1 VLQAGQVVPE
11 PWHRRLIPAALHR
24 DRMAGQAARFIIV
37 GLINTAVDL
46 VAFYLLGLI
55 PGMPD
60 IAAKGISYVLG
71 ICNSFVWNKYWTFS
85 ARGSERG
92 KREFAVFFAVNI
104 PPLVVNVVVFTL
116 LGMWIDAGTFW
127 VRMAKAFAAA
137 VVSVAWNFF
146 GSRYL
151 AFRHT
156 ALKGRQ
162 DG

>member
-1 VLQAGQVVPE
+1 
-11 PWHRRLIPAALHR
+11 
-24 DRMAGQAARFIIV
+24 MV

-60 IAAKGISYVLG
+60 VAAKGLSYVLG

-85 ARGSERG
+85 ARRSERG
-92 KREFAVFFAVNI
+92 KREFAVFFSVNI

-116 LGMWIDAGTFW
+116 LGLWIDSGTLA

-137 VVSVAWNFF
+137 VVSVAWNFL

-156 ALKGRQ
+156 ALNGGK